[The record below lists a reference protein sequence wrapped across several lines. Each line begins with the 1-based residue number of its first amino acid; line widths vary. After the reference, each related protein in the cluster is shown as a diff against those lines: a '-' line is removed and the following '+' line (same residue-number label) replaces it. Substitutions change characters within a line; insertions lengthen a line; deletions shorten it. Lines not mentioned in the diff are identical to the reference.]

1 MADWESGARI
11 GLALGGQLGGAVGDY
26 YDAKYRGR
34 ELKER
39 MKERHDAVELAAAEK
54 HHQLNKEAAEASRQ
68 TERDY
73 RGQQDSD
80 EEQKRYDAGAGM
92 RSAQE
97 RIAKAEAANLEKG
110 LPKTGSR
117 SASSDPHYKFVKD
130 SLDRASKDVSAWMSA
145 HPGMTPP
152 SDLMAHAKAAK
163 KDHDTYGKAMG
174 YDVTDVPDLPE
185 VVPVQKPGLLRQGLD
200 AVEGMFSPA
209 PARTEQRYD
218 LVHDATPGQ
227 SWRDYQK

>member
-1 MADWESGARI
+1 MSDFLEGA
-11 GLALGGQLGGAVGDY
+11 QVGHSMVQSVFDE
-26 YDAKYRGR
+26 YRKGR

-68 TERDY
+68 TE
-73 RGQQDSD
+73 QDITKSSQWNREQTETERHNLEMEKVGKERADKYGGSGHTD
-80 EEQKRYDAGAGM
+80 EDTKHFKFVEGRLK
-92 RSAQE
+92 SARAAIQAHVAIGTKPPPE
-97 RIAKAEAANLEKG
+97 KVSEYNTAVKGYLNYGKSHPAWDIEDVPLMAEEAA
-110 LPKTGSR
+110 P
-117 SASSDPHYKFVKD
+117 A
-130 SLDRASKDVSAWMSA
+130 
-145 HPGMTPP
+145 
-152 SDLMAHAKAAK
+152 
-163 KDHDTYGKAMG
+163 
-174 YDVTDVPDLPE
+174 
-185 VVPVQKPGLLRQGLD
+185 QKPGLFRQGLN